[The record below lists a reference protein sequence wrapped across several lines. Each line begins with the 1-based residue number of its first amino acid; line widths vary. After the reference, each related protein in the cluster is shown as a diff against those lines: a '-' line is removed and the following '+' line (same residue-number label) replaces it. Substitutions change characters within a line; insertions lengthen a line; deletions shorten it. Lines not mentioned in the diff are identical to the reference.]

1 MLCGG
6 GGPHQTLVS
15 CQVPCHVTRP
25 GWMDGW
31 METGTGLHD
40 TLVFITYCSQSVL
53 LSIMILFLSHHFPT
67 KINNCLFYYLD
78 DSLINQLEKLEA
90 AKAAL
95 SVPSLTCLI
104 LDFTWTYWALP
115 VLYRPY

>member
-1 MLCGG
+1 
-6 GGPHQTLVS
+6 
-15 CQVPCHVTRP
+15 
-25 GWMDGW
+25 MDGDRDGPSRH
-31 METGTGLHD
+31 TG
-40 TLVFITYCSQSVL
+40 FYYIYCSQSVL

-104 LDFTWTYWALP
+104 LDSTWTYWALP
-115 VLYRPY
+115 RLTSPLHALLDLNTGPY